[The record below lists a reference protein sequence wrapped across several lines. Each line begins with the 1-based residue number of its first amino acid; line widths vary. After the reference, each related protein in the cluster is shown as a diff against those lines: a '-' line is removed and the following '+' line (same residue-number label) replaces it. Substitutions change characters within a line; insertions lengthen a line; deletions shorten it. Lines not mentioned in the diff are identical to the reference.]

1 MSEYQEVIKENVFA
15 YLSRMQEVKTET
27 QIQASV
33 NVGGK
38 KLRAV
43 EVATA
48 LKQLVDDNKVVHVG
62 SNLYGVHS
70 EARRIVTGRW

>member
-15 YLSRMQEVKTET
+15 YLNRMQEVKTET

-33 NVGGK
+33 NVSGR
-38 KLRAV
+38 KLKAV

-48 LKQLVDDNKVVHVG
+48 LKQLVDDNKVTHVG
-62 SNLYGVHS
+62 SNLYSVHS
-70 EARRIVTGRW
+70 EARQIVTGRW

>member
-48 LKQLVDDNKVVHVG
+48 LKQLVDDNKVVYVG

>member
-1 MSEYQEVIKENVFA
+1 MGEYQEVIKENVFA

-33 NVGGK
+33 NVSGK
-38 KLRAV
+38 KLKAV
-43 EVATA
+43 EIATA
-48 LKQLVDDNKVVHVG
+48 LKQLIDDNKVTHVG
-62 SNLYGVHS
+62 SNLYGVHF